1 MINRLKTGYKY
12 VIKYLFYFMVFSI
25 FIAPLIRLFIM
36 SLHGEAGYGL
46 ENYIQLFKEGRTKYA
61 IINTI
66 LIGILA
72 TLISLVFGSLFA
84 VLTAYTN
91 IKRKR
96 IIEMLVVL
104 PFVIP
109 SYIITIAWTGLL
121 QKNGVI
127 NQFLVNAG
135 LGEIN
140 LYSIQG
146 ITFML
151 GVCNIPIVYLNVKSM
166 LNRIPQDLEWACKA
180 SGYNSWQTFLKIN
193 FVQARP
199 AIISAGILAFLATI
213 DNFSIPAFLG
223 ISSSVP
229 VLSTYIYEKAISF
242 GPSAFND
249 AASLS
254 VIISII
260 AFGAI
265 ICEKIF
271 NKKTSHL
278 KSIKEDNSIRIT
290 FSNTYRRII
299 EWIILLGLIIFN
311 IVPILSMVSISL
323 QRSYGL
329 GFNLTN
335 ITFNNYIEVIS
346 NRSVQKAILT
356 SINLAIITCVICII
370 VGTFIAY
377 LKIRKNNKA
386 MAIIEKCSSFTYA
399 IPGIVLAL
407 AMIFHWVEPIP
418 GFRPNV
424 YGTINILIIAYVT
437 RYLIIQIK
445 GSTIA
450 MLTVE
455 PSLEEAALASG
466 SNKTRMWI
474 NIIVPLLIKP
484 VLSSTFLIFMLS
496 MTELTLSSMLSAA
509 GTKTIGLTVFSFQQS
524 GDYILSTTMSTI
536 IIALAFCGYFMSYI
550 IQKIYEK
557 RRGKNELK
565 NSKYYT

>member
-1 MINRLKTGYKY
+1 MINRLKTIYEY
-12 VIKYLFYFMVFSI
+12 VIKYLFYFMVFLI

-36 SLHGEAGYGL
+36 SLHGGAGYGL
-46 ENYIQLFKEGRTKYA
+46 ENYIQLFKESRTNYA
-61 IINTI
+61 IVNTI

-84 VLTAYTN
+84 FLTAYTN

-96 IIEMLVVL
+96 LIEMLVVL

-127 NQFLVNAG
+127 NQFLINAG

-180 SGYNSWQTFLKIN
+180 SGYNSWQTFFRIN

-223 ISSSVP
+223 ISSSIP

-265 ICEKIF
+265 ICERIF

-278 KSIKEDNSIRIT
+278 KSIKEDNSIRIK
-290 FSNTYRRII
+290 FSNRYRRII
-299 EWIILLGLIIFN
+299 EWIVLLGLIIFN

-323 QRSYGL
+323 QKSYGL
-329 GFNLTN
+329 GFNLRN

-346 NRSVQKAILT
+346 NRTVQKAILN
-356 SINLAIITCVICII
+356 SINLAIITCIVCII
-370 VGTFIAY
+370 IGTLIAY
-377 LKIRKNNKA
+377 QKIRKNNKA
-386 MAIIEKCSSFTYA
+386 MSVIEKCASFTYA

-418 GFRPNV
+418 RFRPSV

-445 GSTIA
+445 GSTTA

-466 SNKTRMWI
+466 SNKARMWI
-474 NIIVPLLIKP
+474 SIIVPLLVKP

-524 GDYILSTTMSTI
+524 GDYILSTTMSAI
-536 IIALAFCGYFMSYI
+536 IIALAFCGYFISYI

-557 RRGKNELK
+557 RGRKNELK
-565 NSKYYT
+565 NSKYYS